1 MSRPVS
7 GPAALRPSGRHPEAG
22 AAAPRRWPWYLLV
35 GSLAVNMLLGGILA
49 AQALHLMAPSAPTRS
64 RPGES
69 RASSSGPS
77 GALSPGDAAV
87 LRRGYEAERT
97 SIERMHQNMEAMRH
111 QIRESIKAPTFD
123 PEGLR
128 RALEQAHAT
137 EAELRGRMDSRV
149 IEVLGQLSPEGRRK
163 LMEMGPPR

>member
-7 GPAALRPSGRHPEAG
+7 GP
-22 AAAPRRWPWYLLV
+22 AAPRRWPWYLLI

-49 AQALHLMAPSAPTRS
+49 AQALHLMPPPPPPDPGQGIARFVERAERS
-64 RPGES
+64 
-69 RASSSGPS
+69 
-77 GALSPGDAAV
+77 LSPADAAI

-97 SIERMHQNMEAMRH
+97 AIESMHQNMEAMRH
-111 QIRESIKAPTFD
+111 QIRESMKAPTFD

-128 RALEQAHAT
+128 RAFEQAHAT